1 VTRKPT
7 YEDLE
12 QSNRELEEE
21 SIKGKREENAVLEHN
36 TILAEINALSIE
48 LASLPREID
57 IRDFVVER
65 LMQTPGARVAWFS
78 EYNPEER
85 VLTLCRIKAESG
97 LLDKT
102 IHLLGSRIEGNK
114 TPVSDQEYQK
124 IVGGTV
130 EKIKTLTELSFGTI
144 PRPVGAAIQAMVGV
158 DRFIG
163 MAHVIEGNLFGISV
177 LAMKAE
183 EPDPHQELLES
194 IAHLVAISLRR
205 RSAEKALRAS
215 EERFRELAELLP
227 EIVYETNGQGILT
240 FMNRN
245 AFDLFN
251 YTQEDYV
258 AGLNVLDM
266 VVTADRGRA
275 LESIQRV
282 LNGEKVDS
290 NEFTMRRKDRSTFP
304 STIHSTAIIH
314 EGKSVGLRGV
324 IVDITERKQA
334 EEALLRANAE
344 LETRIQERTSDLML
358 AKEAAETANKAKS
371 EFLANMSHE
380 LRTPLNHIIGFT
392 ELLFDKH
399 FGGLNPTQEEYL
411 KDVLQSS
418 RHLLSLISDVLD
430 LSKIE
435 AGKMELEY
443 SEVPLREVLENS
455 LLMVKEKALKHRLRL
470 TTLFHE
476 IPPTIWADERAV
488 KQILYNLLS
497 NAVKFTFEGG
507 TVQLEARGPNEQ
519 GVEITVRDNG
529 IGLKETDL
537 ERIFRP
543 FEQGDNS
550 ASRKYQGTGLGLA
563 LVKRMVELHGG
574 RIWAESHG
582 EGTGSTFT
590 VFLPAVGKA
599 KYRSGTR
606 TGEHQR
612 FMPKISLP

>member
-1 VTRKPT
+1 MDLEGDHLPVTRKPT

-12 QSNRELEEE
+12 QRIRELEEE
-21 SIKGKREENAVLEHN
+21 SIKGKREENAVLERN

-78 EYNPEER
+78 EYNPEEQ

-97 LLDKT
+97 LLDKA
-102 IHLLGSRIEGNK
+102 IRLLGSRIEGNK
-114 TPVSDQEYQK
+114 TPVSDQEYHK

-130 EKIKTLTELSFGTI
+130 EKIKTLTELSFGNI
-144 PRPVGAAIQAMVGV
+144 PHPVGAAIQAVVGV

-177 LAMKAE
+177 LAMKAQ

-194 IAHLVAISLRR
+194 FAHLVAISLRS
-205 RSAEKALRAS
+205 RSAEEALRAS

-227 EIVYETNGQGILT
+227 EIVYETDGQSILT
-240 FMNRN
+240 FVNRN
-245 AFDLFN
+245 AFDLLG
-251 YTQEDYV
+251 YTQEDYA

-275 LESIQRV
+275 LENIQRV
-282 LNGEKVDS
+282 LSGQKVGS
-290 NEFTMRRKDRSTFP
+290 NEFIMRRKDGSTFP
-304 STIHSTAIIH
+304 STIHSTAIIQ

-358 AKEAAETANKAKS
+358 AKEAAETANQAKS

-411 KDVLQSS
+411 NDVLQSS
-418 RHLLSLISDVLD
+418 RHLLSLINDVLD

-435 AGKMELEY
+435 SGKMELEY
-443 SEVPLREVLENS
+443 SEVPLREVLKNS
-455 LLMVKEKALKHRLRL
+455 LIMVKEKALKHRLRL

-476 IPPTIWADERAV
+476 IPPTIWADEREV

-497 NAVKFTFEGG
+497 NAVKFTPEGG
-507 TVQLEARGPNEQ
+507 TVQLEARGLNEQ

-550 ASRKYQGTGLGLA
+550 ASRKYQGTGLGLS
-563 LVKRMVELHGG
+563 LVRRMVELHGG
-574 RIWAESHG
+574 RVWAESRG

-590 VFLPAVGKA
+590 VFLPAGGKNSKA
-599 KYRSGTR
+599 IRVCR
-606 TGEHQR
+606 
-612 FMPKISLP
+612 